1 MYTNNDLMEYFLE
14 ENCLLR
20 RLISNEFL
28 LMSWWRTNS
37 QKVNDWTVYKGQ
49 KSQAIFLIFDPQ
61 NFTSPCRIAHG
72 TVFYGTLHKYYYYNT
87 ATYSHILS
95 AELSRSNE
103 KDLHFFMISW
113 QNLIF
118 YYIFQNK
125 DRYSCIDVK
134 LEAEH

>member
-1 MYTNNDLMEYFLE
+1 M
-14 ENCLLR
+14 
-20 RLISNEFL
+20 
-28 LMSWWRTNS
+28 
-37 QKVNDWTVYKGQ
+37 
-49 KSQAIFLIFDPQ
+49 IFDPQ

-103 KDLHFFMISW
+103 KDLNFFMISW

-118 YYIFQNK
+118 YISFKIRTGTHALMSNWNVHNRNYLLIQENNVVLILFLSK
-125 DRYSCIDVK
+125 FSLMFRYLIYFPTLKKIHIYPITALLV
-134 LEAEH
+134 LRLRE